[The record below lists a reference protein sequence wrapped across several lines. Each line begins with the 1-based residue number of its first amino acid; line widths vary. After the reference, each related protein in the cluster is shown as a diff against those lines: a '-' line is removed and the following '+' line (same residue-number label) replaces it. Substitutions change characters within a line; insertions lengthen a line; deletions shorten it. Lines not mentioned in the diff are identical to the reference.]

1 MSTQTQEEN
10 PRLSSSLLENLIYFR
25 SQFDG
30 SFDFVVR
37 EFQITGTPAALF
49 SLEGMVNKHVA
60 GGKRTQPDF
69 IRPAGGA
76 GSMAEIPVYP
86 GQFLFHRG
94 SGAACGQG
102 RGIRPVS
109 QWLCGIGH
117 RRLRQDVGVWR
128 TGVPVPQR
136 IRTQRRGNP
145 AGFPGRVCGALADQ
159 YVADPPP
166 HENPQAEI

>member
-49 SLEGMVNKHVA
+49 SLEGMVNKHVVA
-60 GGKRTQPDF
+60 ESVLNPILSAPLVELDPWQKFRY
-69 IRPAGGA
+69 IRDNSFSTVDQVQLVAK
-76 GSMAEIPVYP
+76 EEV
-86 GQFLFHRG
+86 FD
-94 SGAACGQG
+94 
-102 RGIRPVS
+102 
-109 QWLCGIGH
+109 
-117 RRLRQDVGVWR
+117 RLANGFAVLATVERCVGVWR

-136 IRTQRRGNP
+136 IRTQRGGNP
-145 AGFPGRVCGALADQ
+145 SGGSREGFVEPLQINMSLIR
-159 YVADPPP
+159 PP